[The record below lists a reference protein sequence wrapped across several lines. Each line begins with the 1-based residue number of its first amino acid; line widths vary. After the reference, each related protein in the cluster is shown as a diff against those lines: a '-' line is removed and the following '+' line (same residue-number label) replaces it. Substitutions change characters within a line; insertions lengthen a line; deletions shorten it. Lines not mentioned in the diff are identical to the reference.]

1 MPSNSQKTLVILAS
15 AREQGDT
22 KNALN
27 SVMQGREH
35 NVLDLLQ
42 FSIAPYNYDG
52 VYPGT
57 DRFQEVVDELL
68 CHTQIIFATPVYW
81 YAMSGLMKTL
91 FDRFTDLVT
100 IHKSK
105 GRQLKGKEVYM
116 LAVGANE
123 ELPDGFEV
131 PFQRSAEYL
140 DMAYKGKVYIPKNQ
154 LNTEQTMN
162 TLRQDFLTL
171 LG

>member
-1 MPSNSQKTLVILAS
+1 MPLNDQKTLVILAS
-15 AREQGDT
+15 ARKQGDT
-22 KNALN
+22 KKALN

-35 NVLDLLQ
+35 KVLDLLQ

-57 DRFQEVVDELL
+57 DRFQEVVDEIL
-68 CHTQIIFATPVYW
+68 CHNQIIFATPVYW

-100 IHKSK
+100 IHKSM
-105 GRQLKGKEVYM
+105 GRQLKGKEVIM

-123 ELPDGFEV
+123 ELPDGFDV
-131 PFQRSAEYL
+131 PFYKTADYL
-140 DMAYKGKVYIPKNQ
+140 DMEYKGSVYIQKN
-154 LNTEQTMN
+154 LMDTDGAMEA
-162 TLRQDFLTL
+162 LRKDFLTL